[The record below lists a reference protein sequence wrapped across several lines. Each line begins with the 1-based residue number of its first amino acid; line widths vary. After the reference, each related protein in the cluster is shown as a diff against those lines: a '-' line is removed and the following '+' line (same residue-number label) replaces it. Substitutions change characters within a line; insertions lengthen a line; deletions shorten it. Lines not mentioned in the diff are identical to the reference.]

1 MMEKRRFGQVRGWQL
16 VGLLLSGWLWAC
28 AALGQ
33 VRVSG
38 TIADAETKQPV
49 ARATVLIQHSG
60 RGVIADD
67 KGNFSL
73 PAAPTDTLIFQAL
86 GYAARRLVVGNS
98 GLAQIILQIKLSR
111 ASIEL
116 QNVDVREGRP
126 SDAAINRFLR
136 NMRRPVKPPVS
147 AVKRP
152 PAPRPLFPVDSAAPL
167 LPKATIQSPLSL
179 LYDQFSRE
187 GKERRKLEELQ
198 MRDRAEAARKARQ
211 RYNKNF
217 LDNRGY
223 E

>member
-1 MMEKRRFGQVRGWQL
+1 MMKGFCFGSVRGWQL
-16 VGLLLSGWLWAC
+16 VGLLLGCWLWAG

-38 TIADAETKQPV
+38 SISDTETKQPV
-49 ARATVLIQHSG
+49 ARATVLIQNRG

-67 KGNFSL
+67 EGNFSL
-73 PAAPTDTLIFQAL
+73 PAAPTDTLVFKAL
-86 GYAARRLVVGNS
+86 GYQTRRLVVGNS
-98 GLAQIILQIKLSR
+98 GLSQIILQITLSR
-111 ASIEL
+111 TSIEL

-126 SDAAINRFLR
+126 SDAAISRALR
-136 NMRRPVKPPVS
+136 NMRRPVKAPVS

-167 LPKATIQSPLSL
+167 PPKATIQSPISL

-198 MRDRAEAARKARQ
+198 MRDRAEEIRKARQ
-211 RYNKNF
+211 EYNKNF